1 MFDVSK
7 FYIDTQNNML
17 RRLYR
22 KCIYQQTVKVT
33 HNPLIKKIFSYI
45 LRLKYNGYAVYMVL
59 DW

>member
-33 HNPLIKKIFSYI
+33 HNPLIKKNIFIYI
-45 LRLKYNGYAVYMVL
+45 EIEI
-59 DW
+59 